1 MKSKIAVGIVL
12 ILILQMVPKTDFE
25 TNEVLPNEAFYN
37 SINSPQGVNSTTF
50 MSVSSASIDT
60 YYNSHNYTFGDH
72 LIAVYGTGGTNPMF
86 GGSSICGGSCPNS
99 ALYIMNYSSNSL
111 VGIIKMNLSETPS
124 SSLQDAKDWVLFDTH
139 QDTLHIVPKGGAPTQ
154 MNGKFSIEWPIGS
167 AIRNY
172 SFGDIILNSTGQ
184 LISNNSIQYSYC
196 INSPCS
202 SVSNQVNWSGGQFL
216 ANASSST
223 ESIWKCRI
231 TSIVAYSENSS
242 ILTKFCNFRITSLA
256 LTNSV
261 LTFNITNGANGGQ
274 IVLNLTDG
282 DFGGGAYKQSRSI
295 LMIQKVTGN
304 HTDWTNSKLFMR
316 TLSEPCPKTLY
327 SLGSED
333 LGTYGSYSNYED
345 TFVASL
351 IRGTNPND
359 YFCEGIAELNQ
370 TNAILLQSGGSAS
383 TGYTFAVNSSNGQS
397 MWMANTG
404 TSESTNNVQKQV
416 VTNGNFIYIC
426 TQAGTGA
433 VVNGTSVNI
442 GLGGILKLHKDTG
455 QYHSHIGTAGLSG
468 GIGCSSAFSEGSD
481 VYMTLSN
488 SQFANGQLSFTTAN
502 RITTVRLDANG
513 SLHLV
518 YSLLLGSGSS
528 ITERGVVFERVT
540 EPTIIVADP
549 NFVNYGSGTMAGG
562 DGFGAF
568 FLQNDYDQDN
578 IADGIDTDDD
588 NDGYL
593 DINDNCPRGMMNW
606 NPGTS
611 TDADSDGCHFS
622 EDFDRD
628 NDGIDDA
635 DDDCDSPANSFTSS
649 VISDYDS
656 DGCRDSTEDDDDD
669 NDNILDVNDNCI
681 KSANNS
687 DVLVNDIDAD
697 GCGEVIEDFDDD
709 NDGVFDE
716 NDNCQSYPNTWLSSS
731 TTDHDS
737 DGCKDSS
744 EDNDDDN
751 DGVQDNL
758 DSCSTGKISWI
769 PDAQNDADSDGCFD
783 ANEDIDDDNDG
794 VTDSAD
800 ACPKVAGDSSF
811 GSLLGCPDTDQDG
824 YGDNIDSCPSNY
836 GTSFRDVYGCT
847 DADNDGYSDD
857 GDDFPNDASAHS
869 DSDNDGIEDSIDQFP
884 FLPGQWED
892 SDGDGYGDNPTGPT
906 PDSCSSVFGNST
918 RDVYGCLDSDGDG
931 FSDLND
937 KFPNN
942 SSKWLDT
949 DNDGV
954 EDSEDAFPLD
964 SSQQTDSDKDGS
976 GDNPVGVNADKFP
989 NDSSQWSDI
998 DGDGFGD
1005 NPNGT
1010 NPDAFITD
1018 ATQWSDADGDGY
1030 GDNSNGRL
1038 YDEFPQ
1044 NPTQWLDEDGDGFG
1058 DNQNGTAPDPYLND
1072 FDNDGYNDTID
1083 ILPKLASPGDLDAD
1097 GCLDENDAEPSNSQ
1111 ECLDSDGDG
1120 VGDNADTDDD
1130 NDGWADTDEVR
1141 LGTDPFNS
1149 AEEPVESFEIVI
1161 PGTSV
1166 GLGAWDLIGMFG
1178 GIPLF
1183 VWITFGFA
1191 TRNGRTARY
1200 EVKLRDANTRY
1211 ELEGVA
1217 KQWEYS
1223 LMLRLLG
1230 PHQGIRL
1237 ERLRAELDDVFEA
1250 QNQPLSSLQDNGY
1263 NQTQMVAD
1271 TMGTG
1276 SKTLANL
1283 PPQPSAPPINAV
1295 AQTTDE
1301 NGYEWYTLD
1310 DGTNFYRTI
1319 GSQADWVKLEN

>member
-1 MKSKIAVGIVL
+1 MKSKIAIGIVL

-25 TNEVLPNEAFYN
+25 TNLNLPNEAIYN

-50 MSVSSASIDT
+50 MSVSAASLDT
-60 YYNSHNYTFGDH
+60 YYKSHNYTFGDH
-72 LIAVYGTGGTNPMF
+72 LIATYDYGDVANPSF
-86 GGSSICGGSCPNS
+86 GGSSICGGGCLNA
-99 ALYIMNYSSNSL
+99 ALFIMNYSSNSL
-111 VGIIKMNLSETPS
+111 EGVIKIIHGGLDPQQNQQLSGIDYI
-124 SSLQDAKDWVLFDTH
+124 LFDTH
-139 QDTLHIVPKGGAPTQ
+139 QDTLHVVPLGK
-154 MNGKFSIEWPIGS
+154 NGISMFINVEWPIGS
-167 AIRNY
+167 SVRNY
-172 SFGDIILNSTGQ
+172 SGGDIIFNSSGQ
-184 LISNNSIQYSYC
+184 VLSNNTLAYTDSDAAWEGGYFYPS
-196 INSPCS
+196 NSNLVPDYQC
-202 SVSNQVNWSGGQFL
+202 QVQ
-216 ANASSST
+216 
-223 ESIWKCRI
+223 
-231 TSIVAYSENSS
+231 SIVAYSESSS
-242 ILTKFCNFRITSLA
+242 ILTRFCSFWGASGQDLIVN
-256 LTNSV
+256 LTNGS
-261 LTFNITNGANGGQ
+261 NGQ
-274 IVLNLTDG
+274 IIFNNSNGFNSKTV
-282 DFGGGAYKQSRSI
+282 I
-295 LMIQKVTGN
+295 LVEKKTGN
-304 HTDWTNSKLFMR
+304 STDWSNAKLFMKWVNDVGYVPCDY
-316 TLSEPCPKTLY
+316 TFVALSI
-327 SLGSED
+327 SLKGA
-333 LGTYGSYSNYED
+333 YSNSDE

-351 IRGTNPND
+351 FPVAHPLI
-359 YFCEGIAELNQ
+359 YQCEGVSELNQ
-370 TNAILLQSGGSAS
+370 TNLIRRLSYSGGGQQ
-383 TGYTFAVNSSNGQS
+383 GYTFALNSSTGQS
-397 MWMANTG
+397 LWMAETG
-404 TSESTNNVQKQV
+404 MSYQQNKRTTTS
-416 VTNGNFIYIC
+416 GDFIYIC
-426 TQAGTGA
+426 GTGLNGNA
-433 VVNGTSVNI
+433 LVNGTSVNI
-442 GLGGILKLHKDTG
+442 GGAGILKLNRTNG
-455 QYHSHIGTAGLSG
+455 QYHSHIGMTGSARDP
-468 GIGCSSAFSEGSD
+468 GCSSMFSHGND
-481 VYMTLSN
+481 VYISWENTLVS
-488 SQFANGQLSFTTAN
+488 NGQLINSDSKFSV
-502 RITTVRLDANG
+502 IRLDASNNI
-513 SLHLV
+513 HLV
-518 YSLLLGSGSS
+518 YSLSFGSIYSNG
-528 ITERGVVFERVT
+528 IFESATSPV
-540 EPTIIVADP
+540 ILVSDP
-549 NFVNYGSGTMAGG
+549 DFVNYGSGTMAGG
-562 DGFGAF
+562 VGFGAF
-568 FLQNDYDQDN
+568 FLQDDYDQDN

-628 NDGIDDA
+628 NDGIGDA
-635 DDDCDSPANSFTSS
+635 DDDCDSPANSFISN

-687 DVLVNDIDAD
+687 DVLVNDTDVD
-697 GCGEVIEDFDDD
+697 GCGDVIEDFDDD

-751 DGVQDNL
+751 DGIQDNL
-758 DSCSTGKISWI
+758 DSCSTGKISWV
-769 PDAQNDADSDGCFD
+769 PDAQSDADSDGCFD

-800 ACPKVAGDSSF
+800 ACPTVAGDSSF

-847 DADNDGYSDD
+847 DTDNDGYSDD

-918 RDVYGCLDSDGDG
+918 RDVYGCIDSDGDG

-989 NDSSQWSDI
+989 DDSSQWSDI

-1030 GDNSNGRL
+1030 GDNPNGRL

-1044 NPTQWLDEDGDGFG
+1044 NPTQWFDEDGDGFG

-1083 ILPKLASPGDLDAD
+1083 ILPKFASPGDLDAD

-1183 VWITFGFA
+1183 VWIAFGFA

-1200 EVKLRDANTRY
+1200 EVKLRDANTRD

-1217 KQWEYS
+1217 KKWEYS

-1237 ERLRAELDDVFEA
+1237 ERLRAELDDVFEK

-1283 PPQPSAPPINAV
+1283 PPQSSAPPINAV
-1295 AQTTDE
+1295 AHTTDE

-1319 GSQADWVKLEN
+1319 GSQADWVKLEK